1 MRKYVNPQNRI
12 IGDMELVKRVK
23 KSIGTRGS
31 GTNRIKVVRILED
44 VNDPGVRQKDVR
56 DVAELLGYKTYND
69 KGLAYLSLG
78 SFEND
83 QKKDKK

>member
-23 KSIGTRGS
+23 KSIGIRGS
-31 GTNRIKVVRILED
+31 GTNRIKVVRIMDD
-44 VNDPGVRQKDVR
+44 VNDSGVRQKDIR
-56 DVAELLGYKTYND
+56 EVAKLLGYKTYND

-78 SFEND
+78 TFKNE
-83 QKKDKK
+83 